1 MKQINKYLQAE
12 ASTNKDRVTI
22 QALSSQ
28 GEIAGTIELTRAELA
43 EVNRLVEPTTTNH
56 ESMLLEIQSILSDE
70 EWSPD
75 TPEFIAEVLTN
86 NGYKIEDNDQ

>member
-28 GEIAGTIELTRAELA
+28 GENAGTVELTRAELA
-43 EVNRLVEPTTTNH
+43 EVNRLVEIN
-56 ESMLLEIQSILSDE
+56 D
-70 EWSPD
+70 
-75 TPEFIAEVLTN
+75 
-86 NGYKIEDNDQ
+86 DNDSLIEYHLNKLDELGFSGW